1 MKTGVLVTLIGALIA
16 SVPQQ
21 YMVYVASGLGVAY
34 SIVHLMT
41 EWQPTNGLWAQIATV
56 LNGIA
61 GNTGK
66 AANVDPFPLYTF
78 TPPEVGNSGAGPSA
92 TLKSLALLCV
102 LIGVA
107 ATLSACKALSSAAAV
122 VSTASTD
129 SISTLDAGVKS
140 LTLVDQGLTI
150 YVRLPLC
157 APGTTFVAKAPCSNA
172 AVAAKVQAD
181 AHAARLKL
189 EAAQA
194 DATQAS
200 AALSALAAV
209 SAEFATL

>member
-1 MKTGVLVTLIGALIA
+1 MKTGVVVSVIGALIA
-16 SVPQQ
+16 LVPQP
-21 YMVYVASGLGVAY
+21 YLIYVTGVLGVLY
-34 SIVHLMT
+34 SIVTLMT
-41 EWQPTNGLWAQIATV
+41 EWQPTNGLWAQLAVV

-66 AANVDPFPLYTF
+66 AANGDPFPLYTF
-78 TPPEVGNSGAGPSA
+78 TPPAAGNSGTGPSA

-102 LIGVA
+102 LIGAA

-129 SISTLDAGVKS
+129 SISTLDAGAKS

-157 APGTTFVAKAPCSNA
+157 PPGATFAAKATCSNA
-172 AVAAKVQAD
+172 AMAAKVKAD
-181 AHAARLKL
+181 AHAARLAL
-189 EAAQA
+189 EAAQV
-194 DATQAS
+194 DASQAG
-200 AALSALAAV
+200 AALSTLATV
-209 SAEFATL
+209 VTEFATL